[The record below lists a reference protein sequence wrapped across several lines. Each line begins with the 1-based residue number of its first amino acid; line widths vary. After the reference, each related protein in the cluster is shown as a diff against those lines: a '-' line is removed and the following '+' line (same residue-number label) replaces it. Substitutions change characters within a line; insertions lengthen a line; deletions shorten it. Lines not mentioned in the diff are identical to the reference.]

1 MKLAV
6 TDLAFG
12 GIETVADKLQQYGI
26 EYIEV
31 IPTKIKPY
39 YALSQSDIIMYR
51 DILADYKLK
60 PYSFLSL
67 FYGIDIKD
75 FRPTDIILTQFS
87 TLINY
92 AKAVG
97 VKKLIFGSP
106 GLRKKIK
113 GWEYFVEDLFTEL
126 NKMLKGTGI
135 SVIIEPVSK
144 ELGAEFW
151 NDTKEVVDF
160 INYFNLNN
168 ISTMIDTQNCILQ
181 GLDPSLVYNQYKH
194 RINHIHIAEP
204 GFGKLKNLEMHMKF
218 SNTIRD
224 YRDVVTHEIAVKE
237 EFRESIKTFSEI
249 YK

>member
-1 MKLAV
+1 MQLAV
-6 TDLAFG
+6 TDLAFD

-39 YALSQSDIIMYR
+39 YALSQTDIVMYK
-51 DILADYKLK
+51 DILADYNLK

-67 FYGIDIKD
+67 FYGIDIKNVSQV
-75 FRPTDIILTQFS
+75 DIILTQFN

-92 AKAVG
+92 AKAIG

-106 GLRKKIK
+106 SLRKKIP
-113 GWEYFVEDLFTEL
+113 GWEYNLESIFTKL
-126 NKMLKGTGI
+126 DIMLKGTGI

-144 ELGAEFW
+144 EWGTEFW
-151 NDTKEVVDF
+151 YDVSEVVDF
-160 INYFNLNN
+160 IQSFDLKR
-168 ISTMIDTQNCILQ
+168 IHTMIDTQNAMLQ
-181 GLDPSLVYNQYKH
+181 GDDPSLLYVQYKRH
-194 RINHIHIAEP
+194 IKHIHIAEP

-218 SNTIRD
+218 SNAIRD
-224 YRDVVTHEIAVKE
+224 YKDVITHEITNKD
-237 EFRESIKTFSEI
+237 EFRESIKIFSEI

>member
-6 TDLAFG
+6 TDLAFD
-12 GIETVADKLQQYGI
+12 GIETVADKLQEYGI

-39 YALSQSDIIMYR
+39 YALSQSDIVMYK
-51 DILADYKLK
+51 DILADYNLK

-92 AKAVG
+92 AKAAG

-106 GLRKKIK
+106 SLRKKIK

-126 NKMLKGTGI
+126 DKMLKGTGV

-151 NDTKEVVDF
+151 NDTKEVLDF
-160 INYFNLNN
+160 INYYDLKN
-168 ISTMIDTQNCILQ
+168 IYTMIDTQNCILQ
-181 GLDPSLVYNQYKH
+181 GEDPSLVYAQCKH

-204 GFGKLKNLEMHMKF
+204 GFGKLKNIEMHMKF
-218 SNTIRD
+218 SNAIRD
-224 YRDVVTHEIAVKE
+224 YRDVITHEIAVKE
-237 EFRESIKTFSEI
+237 EFRESIKTFSEV

>member
-1 MKLAV
+1 MHLAV
-6 TDLAFG
+6 TDLGFD
-12 GIETVADKLQQYGI
+12 GIETVADKLQQYNI

-31 IPTKIKPY
+31 VPTKIKPY
-39 YALSQSDIIMYR
+39 NALTQADMVMYKGQ
-51 DILADYKLK
+51 LANYKLK

-75 FRPTDIILTQFS
+75 FRSTNSILTQFS
-87 TLINY
+87 TLVNY

-106 GLRKKIK
+106 GLRKKIQ

-126 NKMLKGTGI
+126 DKKLKGTGV

-151 NDTKEVVDF
+151 NDTKEVGDF
-160 INYFNLNN
+160 IHYFNLNN
-168 ISTMIDTQNCILQ
+168 IYTMIDTQNAMLL
-181 GLDPSLVYNQYKH
+181 GDDPCLIYEQFEHSIK
-194 RINHIHIAEP
+194 HIHIAEP
-204 GFGKLKNLEMHMKF
+204 GFGKLKNLEMHREF
-218 SNTIRD
+218 STAIRD
-224 YRDVVTHEIAVKE
+224 YRDVITHEITNKE
-237 EFRESIKTFSEI
+237 EFVESIKTFSEI